1 MYVMR
6 DFASK
11 IQISNGFLQIPCFE
25 NKAENL
31 NFEASAIIHTI
42 IYGSN
47 LKKTKRQ
54 HIFFFR
60 QMDNVEK

>member
-47 LKKTKRQ
+47 PKKLRQ
-54 HIFFFR
+54 HMFFFR
-60 QMDNVEK
+60 QIDNVEK